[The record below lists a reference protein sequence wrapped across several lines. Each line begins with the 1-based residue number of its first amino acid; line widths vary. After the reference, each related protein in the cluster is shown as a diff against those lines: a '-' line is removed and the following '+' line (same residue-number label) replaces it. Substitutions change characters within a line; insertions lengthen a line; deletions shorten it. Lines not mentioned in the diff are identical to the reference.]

1 LPLTTIKSNLN
12 LNTGFNYNRTP
23 AMINGRTNLAHNYS
37 FSEGVVLGSNNELI
51 DFTLSYTA
59 NYVIVK
65 NTLQTGSDNN
75 YFTHLSSL
83 RLTWQPWKG
92 FVFNSNLVNT
102 MYSGLGSQFNQSIWF
117 LNAAIGYKLLKNKS
131 LDIRI
136 SAFDLLNQNK
146 SISRDVSDTFI
157 EDSQTNA
164 LTRYY
169 MLMITYDLRKFN

>member
-1 LPLTTIKSNLN
+1 
-12 LNTGFNYNRTP
+12 
-23 AMINGRTNLAHNYS
+23 
-37 FSEGVVLGSNNELI
+37 VLGSNQESI

-65 NTLQTGSDNN
+65 NTLQKRSDNN
-75 YFTHLSSL
+75 YFKHLTSI

-102 MYSGLGSQFNQSIWF
+102 IYTGLGEQFNQNIWF
-117 LNAAIGYKLLKNKS
+117 LNAAIGYKLLKDKS
-131 LDIRI
+131 LDIRV
-136 SAFDLLNQNK
+136 SGVDLLNQNR
-146 SISRDVSDTFI
+146 SITREVSDTFI

-169 MLMITYDLRKFN
+169 MLMITYDLRKFK